1 MNFAVCGIKEKEMK
15 TKNKVAGSRKQKS
28 ESQESKLEKAL
39 LDKLLAY
46 VDGLTI
52 NSNNSNEALN
62 MLDLIKRHNG

>member
-1 MNFAVCGIKEKEMK
+1 MK

-52 NSNNSNEALN
+52 NSVNSNEALN
-62 MLDLIKRHNG
+62 MLDLVKRYNR